1 MISIIGVPNI
11 DFIGLRKYAFM
22 LSTVLVLLGIFAF
35 VMITLGKAPL
45 GIDFSGGVMIQGY
58 FEKSVHIDALRGA
71 LTAEFPDATVTELT
85 DFTKPYAFIIKSKRP
100 ENESTGDIRIK
111 AINGILEKNFPGNA
125 FTTVSEHSIGPSVG
139 ETLKKSAWLAIL
151 LSLGGI
157 LIYIWIRF
165 DFRAGVAAAIA
176 TFHDV
181 LAVTGIFYLFG
192 LEFDLLIV
200 SALLTLAGYSLTDTV
215 VVYDRIRENIKRF
228 RSKSEFVPSV
238 NRSIN
243 ETLSRTINTSM
254 TVMVVVLT
262 LFLFGG
268 EVLHHFSLALIMGV
282 LVGTYSSIFVASPI
296 IVEWEARSPKRFK

>member
-1 MISIIGVPNI
+1 MISLIGVPNI

-45 GIDFSGGVMIQGY
+45 GIDFAGGVMIKGHFAQPV
-58 FEKSVHIDALRGA
+58 SIDALRSG
-71 LTAEFPDATVTELT
+71 LTAEFADATVTELT
-85 DFTKPYAFIIKSKRP
+85 DFSMPNAFIIKSKRP
-100 ENESTGDIRIK
+100 ENEATGDLRIK
-111 AINGILEKNFPGNA
+111 AINGIIEKNFAGNQ

-139 ETLKKSAWLAIL
+139 ESLKKSAWLAIL
-151 LSLGGI
+151 LSIAGI
-157 LIYIWIRF
+157 LVYIWFRF

-181 LAVTGIFYLFG
+181 LAVAGVFYLLG

-215 VVYDRIRENIKRF
+215 VVYDRIRENTKRY
-228 RSKSEFVPSV
+228 RSKADFVPTV

-268 EVLHHFSLALIMGV
+268 EVLRNFSLALIMGV
-282 LVGTYSSIFVASPI
+282 IVGTYSSIFVASPI
-296 IVEWEARSPKRFK
+296 IVEWEARNPRRFK